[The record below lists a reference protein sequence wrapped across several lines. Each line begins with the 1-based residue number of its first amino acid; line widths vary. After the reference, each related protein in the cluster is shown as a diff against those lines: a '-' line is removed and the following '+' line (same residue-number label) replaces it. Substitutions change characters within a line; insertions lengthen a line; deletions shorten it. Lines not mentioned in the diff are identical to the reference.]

1 MPIRPIIEIDE
12 ALCNGCGE
20 CIVSCEEGALALVD
34 GKARVVRDSLCDGLG
49 ACLGHCPTGALRIIQ
64 REAAPFEL
72 DISHTSG
79 AKSGLALQ
87 MTASCAGSCPGSR
100 LESSG
105 GEGAPNWPVQLRLT
119 APNAPLFAGSE
130 LVLAADCAPAAMPL
144 FHRTVLQG
152 RPLLIACPKL
162 DDAQDNLQRLTAL
175 LAHSGATALYVI
187 RMEVPCCGGLSRQV
201 LMAHTAAQSDIAV
214 YELTISRTGALLDQR
229 ALIEPTTGGVQQ

>member
-72 DISHTSG
+72 AHAPEG
-79 AKSGLALQ
+79 AAKSDSSLQ
-87 MTASCAGSCPGSR
+87 LVAPSAGGCPGNRSAT
-100 LESSG
+100 LS

-119 APNAPLFAGSE
+119 APDAPLFNGRE

-144 FHRTVLQG
+144 FHSRVLQG

-162 DDAQDNLQRLTAL
+162 DDPQENLQRLTAL
-175 LAHSGATALYVI
+175 FIHSGASAVYVI
-187 RMEVPCCGGLSRQV
+187 RMDVPCCGGLSRQV
-201 LMAHTAAQSDIAV
+201 MMAHAAAGSDIPI
-214 YELTISRTGALLDQR
+214 YEVTLSRTGALLDQR
-229 ALIEPTTGGVQQ
+229 ALTEPTTGGVQ